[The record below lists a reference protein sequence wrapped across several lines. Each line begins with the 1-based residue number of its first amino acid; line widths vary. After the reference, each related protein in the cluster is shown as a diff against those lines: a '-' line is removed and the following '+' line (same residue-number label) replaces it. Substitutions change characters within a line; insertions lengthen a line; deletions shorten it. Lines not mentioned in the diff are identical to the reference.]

1 MTEKKREE
9 LIKFFTEI
17 QTEAGHVIQQLQD
30 GKECLFTHSSHLT
43 SAAGAESLEFSV
55 GVEPESGEK
64 MFKLYLPPWAK

>member
-30 GKECLFTHSSHLT
+30 GKECLFTRSSHLA
-43 SAAGAESLEFSV
+43 SAAGAD
-55 GVEPESGEK
+55 
-64 MFKLYLPPWAK
+64 